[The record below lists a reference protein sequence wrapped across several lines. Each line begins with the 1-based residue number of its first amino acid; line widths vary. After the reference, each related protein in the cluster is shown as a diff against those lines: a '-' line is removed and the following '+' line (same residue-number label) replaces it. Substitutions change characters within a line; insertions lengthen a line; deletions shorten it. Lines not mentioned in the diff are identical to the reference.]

1 MVIQNMRLPFTL
13 RFYIFIFLIKIMD
26 PKKGIQKW
34 RLFLP
39 WITASGRPIMSY
51 SLTTAAVQFRGSWFR
66 EL

>member
-1 MVIQNMRLPFTL
+1 
-13 RFYIFIFLIKIMD
+13 MD

-39 WITASGRPIMSY
+39 WITASGHPIMSY